1 MLVPADTFNRQTIR
15 ACESKMIWLRV
26 SHDGLEAVAQGY
38 LLPACAAGLA
48 AAVNAVNPPIV
59 FTHKPARRGS
69 SRFTLTGELFLRT
82 LPPSMSNRETA
93 KTST

>member
-15 ACESKMIWLRV
+15 ACESKMIWLKV
-26 SHDGLEAVAQGY
+26 SHDGLEAAAQG
-38 LLPACAAGLA
+38 LPAAGLA
-48 AAVNAVNPPIV
+48 AAVNAVNLPIV

-93 KTST
+93 KTSI